1 VKQLANAHTH
11 THTHTHSMTIVGKKL
26 EPKQIEDNEDQLI
39 FYPIIT
45 IEGNNN
51 VDPKAESINQQ
62 TVNLRYE
69 YFVVVTT
76 QRTHTHTHTHT
87 HVPQY
92 RSKYRQNQPANHV
105 NKRKCQVTDIEQ

>member
-1 VKQLANAHTH
+1 
-11 THTHTHSMTIVGKKL
+11 MTIVGKKL

-45 IEGNNN
+45 IKGNNN

-87 HVPQY
+87 CRNIAPNIDKTSQQITSTSESA
-92 RSKYRQNQPANHV
+92 R
-105 NKRKCQVTDIEQ
+105 